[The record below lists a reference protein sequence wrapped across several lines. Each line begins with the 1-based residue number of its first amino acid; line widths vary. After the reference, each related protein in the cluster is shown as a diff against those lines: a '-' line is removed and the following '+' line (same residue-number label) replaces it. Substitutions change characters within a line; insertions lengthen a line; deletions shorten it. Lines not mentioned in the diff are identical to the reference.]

1 MKKFLASALA
11 FALAIST
18 SVTAFAANA
27 DTNDGTKGTD
37 ITVNGTY
44 QAAETTADV
53 ISVDIAWDAMD
64 FTYTAPSKGTWNAS
78 THEYENAT
86 EGGWAATSGTDPKI
100 TVTNHSNVSVD
111 ASFDFATAVDG
122 LNGSFT
128 KDGAA
133 LENDTLTLAPA
144 EGTEVAAAPTGT
156 VNFAITGVAITQSG
170 KLGTITVY
178 IDKSDTVFVS
188 TAEELNSAFEN
199 GGTAVL
205 TCNLEIADVAYP
217 KGDVSLDLAGHKL
230 TLTGYRSIE
239 PTSYSG
245 KFTLSN
251 GTVVQTNGNIPAIKA
266 NDTFTNEAV
275 IKNCTI
281 IGEKNYAISINGG
294 RTVLEDC
301 TIETKL
307 AAEDGTLGS
316 VIWINKNG
324 ESTLTMRG
332 NMTVIGEDLNTYD
345 WWIDH
350 LICEV
355 GTYNFDVSSYV
366 DTDIYNVTNDGT
378 IWTVTAK

>member
-1 MKKFLASALA
+1 MKKILTGILALA
-11 FALAIST
+11 LAASMAAP
-18 SVTAFAANA
+18 AFAAN
-27 DTNDGTKGTD
+27 NDGTKGTD

-44 QAAETTADV
+44 QAAEAPTDV
-53 ISVDIAWDAMD
+53 ISVDIAWDNMD
-64 FTYTAPSKGTWNAS
+64 FTYTAGSKGTWNAS
-78 THEYENAT
+78 THQYDNPT

-122 LNGSFT
+122 LTGSFT
-128 KDGAA
+128 KDGTA
-133 LENDTLTLAPA
+133 LENNPLTLAPA

-178 IDKSDTVFVS
+178 IDKSETVFVS

-230 TLTGYRSIE
+230 TLTGYSSIA

-251 GTVVQTNGNIPAIKA
+251 GTVVQTNRDIPAIKA

-307 AAEDGTLGS
+307 TAEDGTLGS

-345 WWIDH
+345 WWTDH

-366 DTDIYNVTNDGT
+366 DTNIYNVTDDGT
-378 IWTVTAK
+378 IRTVTQK

>member
-1 MKKFLASALA
+1 MKKILTGILALA
-11 FALAIST
+11 LAVSMAVP
-18 SVTAFAANA
+18 SFAAN
-27 DTNDGTKGTD
+27 NDGTKGTD

-44 QAAETTADV
+44 QAAEAPTDV
-53 ISVDIAWDAMD
+53 ISADIAWDNMD
-64 FTYTAPSKGTWNAS
+64 FTYTAGSKGTWNAS
-78 THEYENAT
+78 AHQYDNPT

-128 KDGAA
+128 KDGIA
-133 LENDTLTLAPA
+133 LENNTLTLAPA

-156 VNFAITGVAITQSG
+156 VNFDITGVAITQGG

-178 IDKSDTVFVS
+178 IDKSETVFVS
-188 TAEELNSAFEN
+188 TADELNSAFEN

-205 TCNLEIADVAYP
+205 TCDLEIADVANP

-230 TLTGYRSIE
+230 TLTGYSSIA

-251 GTVVQTNGNIPAIKA
+251 GTVVQTNRDIPAIKA

-345 WWIDH
+345 WWTDH

-355 GTYNFDVSSYV
+355 GTYNFDPTLYV
-366 DTDIYNVTNDGT
+366 NGEAYDITTDGST
-378 IWTVTAK
+378 WTVAAK